1 MKKISEILTVDG
13 ESSFFTTFKN
23 IAPLVYSSLFGEV
36 APKVLDMSLLSNSGE
51 RYASPLLTSY
61 PLEEVVTMI
70 VAEKSNSWE
79 KVKTAMFA
87 DYDLTNL
94 NQQTTEITNTKSS
107 NTAQNVNNNNKEKV
121 YTFDDTTT
129 PSDTTENNMIGETTG
144 NVTENGTTRT
154 SVSGS
159 KSNIQYVIEREIRLR
174 KLSFIN
180 MVVKD
185 TMNYITLSIY

>member
-1 MKKISEILTVDG
+1 MKKIAEILTVDG
-13 ESSFFTTFKN
+13 EKSFFTTFKN
-23 IAPLVYSSLFGEV
+23 IAPSVYSSLFGEV

-51 RYASPLLTSY
+51 RYASPLLISY
-61 PLEEVVTMI
+61 TLEEVVNMI
-70 VAEKSNSWE
+70 VTDKSNSWQ
-79 KVKTAMFA
+79 KVKNAMFA
-87 DYDLTNL
+87 DYDLTNI
-94 NQQTTEITNTKSS
+94 NQQSTEITNTKSS
-107 NTAQNVNNNNKEKV
+107 NTSQNVNNNNKEKV

-144 NVTENGTTRT
+144 NVTENGTTKT
-154 SVSGS
+154 IVSGS

>member
-1 MKKISEILTVDG
+1 MKKITEILTVDG
-13 ESSFFTTFKN
+13 ENSFFTTFKN
-23 IAPLVYSSLFGEV
+23 IAPSVYSSLFGEV
-36 APKVLDMSLLSNSGE
+36 QPKVLDMSLLSNSGE

-61 PLEEVVTMI
+61 TLEEVVTMI

-94 NQQTTEITNTKSS
+94 NQQTTEITNTKNS
-107 NTAQNVNNNNKEKV
+107 NTSQNVNNNNKEKV

-129 PSDTTENNMIGETTG
+129 PSDTTENNTIGETTG

>member
-1 MKKISEILTVDG
+1 MKKIAEILTVDG
-13 ESSFFTTFKN
+13 ENSFFTTFKN
-23 IAPLVYSSLFGEV
+23 IAPSVYSSLFGEV

-61 PLEEVVTMI
+61 TLDEVVNMI
-70 VAEKSNSWE
+70 VSEKSQSWE

>member
-1 MKKISEILTVDG
+1 MKKIAEILTVDG
-13 ESSFFTTFKN
+13 ENSFFTTFKN
-23 IAPLVYSSLFGEV
+23 IAPSVYSSLFGEV

-51 RYASPLLTSY
+51 RYASPLLISY
-61 PLEEVVTMI
+61 TLDEVVNMI
-70 VAEKSNSWE
+70 VTEKSQSWE

-87 DYDLTNL
+87 DYDLTAL
-94 NQQTTEITNTKSS
+94 NQQSTEITNTKSS

-144 NVTENGTTRT
+144 NVTENGTTKT
-154 SVSGS
+154 IVSGS

>member
-1 MKKISEILTVDG
+1 MKKIAEILTVDG
-13 ESSFFTTFKN
+13 ATSFFNTFKTL
-23 IAPLVYSSLFGEV
+23 APSIYSSLFGEV
-36 APKVLDMSLLSNSGE
+36 QPKVLDMSLLSNSGE

-70 VAEKSNSWE
+70 VADKSNSWQ
-79 KVKTAMFA
+79 KVKNAMFA

>member
-1 MKKISEILTVDG
+1 MKKIAEILTVDG
-13 ESSFFTTFKN
+13 EKSFFTTFKN
-23 IAPLVYSSLFGEV
+23 IAPLVYSSLFGEIE
-36 APKVLDMSLLSNSGE
+36 PKVLDMSLLSNSGE
-51 RYASPLLTSY
+51 RYASPLLTTY
-61 PLEEVVTMI
+61 TLEEVVNMI
-70 VAEKSNSWE
+70 VTEKSQSWE

-94 NQQTTEITNTKSS
+94 NQQSTEITNTKNS
-107 NTAQNVNNNNKEKV
+107 NTSQNVNNNNKEKV

-129 PSDTTENNMIGETTG
+129 PSDTTENNMMGETTG
-144 NVTENGTTRT
+144 NVTENGSTKTI
-154 SVSGS
+154 VSGS

>member
-1 MKKISEILTVDG
+1 MKKIAEILTVDG
-13 ESSFFTTFKN
+13 EKSFFTTFKN

-36 APKVLDMSLLSNSGE
+36 QPKVLDMSLLTNSGE
-51 RYASPLLTSY
+51 RYASPLLILY
-61 PLEEVVTMI
+61 PLEEVVNMI
-70 VAEKSNSWE
+70 VTEKSQSWE
-79 KVKTAMFA
+79 KVKNAMFA

-94 NQQTTEITNTKSS
+94 NQQSTEITNTKNS
-107 NTAQNVNNNNKEKV
+107 NTSQNVNNNNKEKV

-129 PSDTTENNMIGETTG
+129 PSDTTENNMMGETTG
-144 NVTENGTTRT
+144 NVTENGSTKTI
-154 SVSGS
+154 VSGS

>member
-1 MKKISEILTVDG
+1 MKKIAEILTVDG
-13 ESSFFTTFKN
+13 ENSFFTTFKN
-23 IAPLVYSSLFGEV
+23 IAPSVYSSLFGEI

-61 PLEEVVTMI
+61 TLDEVVNMI
-70 VAEKSNSWE
+70 VSEKSQSWE

>member
-1 MKKISEILTVDG
+1 MKKIAEILTVDG
-13 ESSFFTTFKN
+13 EKSFFTTFKN

-36 APKVLDMSLLSNSGE
+36 QPKVLDMSLLTNSGE
-51 RYASPLLTSY
+51 RFASPLLILY
-61 PLEEVVTMI
+61 PLEEVVNMI
-70 VAEKSNSWE
+70 VTEKSQSWE

-94 NQQTTEITNTKSS
+94 NQQSTEITNTKNS
-107 NTAQNVNNNNKEKV
+107 NTSQNVNNNNKEKV

-129 PSDTTENNMIGETTG
+129 PSDTTENNMMGETTG
-144 NVTENGTTRT
+144 NVTENGSTKTI
-154 SVSGS
+154 VSGS

>member
-1 MKKISEILTVDG
+1 MKKIAEILTVDG
-13 ESSFFTTFKN
+13 ATSFFNTFKTL
-23 IAPLVYSSLFGEV
+23 APSIYSSLFGEV
-36 APKVLDMSLLSNSGE
+36 DPKVLDMSLLSNSGE

-61 PLEEVVTMI
+61 PLEEVVNMI
-70 VAEKSNSWE
+70 VSEKSQSWE

-87 DYDLTNL
+87 DYDLTDL

>member
-1 MKKISEILTVDG
+1 MKKIAEILTVDG
-13 ESSFFTTFKN
+13 EKSFFTTFKN

-36 APKVLDMSLLSNSGE
+36 QPKVLDMSLLTNSGE

-61 PLEEVVTMI
+61 TLEEVVNMI
-70 VAEKSNSWE
+70 VTEKSNSWE

>member
-1 MKKISEILTVDG
+1 MKKIAEILTVDG
-13 ESSFFTTFKN
+13 ATSFFNTFKTL
-23 IAPLVYSSLFGEV
+23 APSIYSSLFGEV

-79 KVKTAMFA
+79 KVKKAMFA
-87 DYDLTNL
+87 DYDLTAL
-94 NQQTTEITNTKSS
+94 NQQSTEITNTKSS
-107 NTAQNVNNNNKEKV
+107 NTSQNVNNNNKEKV

-144 NVTENGTTRT
+144 NVTENETTRT

>member
-1 MKKISEILTVDG
+1 MKKIAEILTVDG
-13 ESSFFTTFKN
+13 EKSFFTTFKN

-36 APKVLDMSLLSNSGE
+36 EPKVLDMSLLSNSGE
-51 RYASPLLTSY
+51 RYASPLLTTY
-61 PLEEVVTMI
+61 TLAEVVNMI
-70 VAEKSNSWE
+70 VTEKSQSWE

-121 YTFDDTTT
+121 YTFDDTITS
-129 PSDTTENNMIGETTG
+129 SDTTENNMIGETTG

>member
-1 MKKISEILTVDG
+1 MKKIAEILTVDG
-13 ESSFFTTFKN
+13 ENSFFTTFKN
-23 IAPLVYSSLFGEV
+23 IAPSVYSSLFGEV

-51 RYASPLLTSY
+51 RYASPLLISY
-61 PLEEVVTMI
+61 TLEEVVNMI
-70 VAEKSNSWE
+70 VTDKSNSWQ
-79 KVKTAMFA
+79 KVKNAMFA

-94 NQQTTEITNTKSS
+94 NQQTTEITNSKNS
-107 NTAQNVNNNNKEKV
+107 NTSQNVNNNNKEKV

-129 PSDTTENNMIGETTG
+129 PSDTTENNMMGETTG
-144 NVTENGTTRT
+144 NVTENETTRT

-174 KLSFIN
+174 RLSFIN

>member
-1 MKKISEILTVDG
+1 MKKIVEILTVDG
-13 ESSFFTTFKN
+13 ENSFFTTFKN
-23 IAPLVYSSLFGEV
+23 IAPSVYSSLFGEV

-51 RYASPLLTSY
+51 RYASPLLISY
-61 PLEEVVTMI
+61 TLEEVVNMI
-70 VAEKSNSWE
+70 VTEKSQSWE
-79 KVKTAMFA
+79 KVKNAMFA

-94 NQQTTEITNTKSS
+94 NQQSTEITNTKNS
-107 NTAQNVNNNNKEKV
+107 NTSQNVNNNNKEKV

-144 NVTENGTTRT
+144 NVTENGSTKTI
-154 SVSGS
+154 VSGS

>member
-1 MKKISEILTVDG
+1 MKKIAEILTVDG
-13 ESSFFTTFKN
+13 EKSFFTTFKN

-36 APKVLDMSLLSNSGE
+36 QPKVLDMSLLTNSGE
-51 RYASPLLTSY
+51 RFASPLLILY
-61 PLEEVVTMI
+61 PLEEVVNMI
-70 VAEKSNSWE
+70 VTEKSSSWE

-94 NQQTTEITNTKSS
+94 NQQSTEITNTKNS
-107 NTAQNVNNNNKEKV
+107 NTSQNVNNNNKEKV

-129 PSDTTENNMIGETTG
+129 PSDTTENNMMGETTG
-144 NVTENGTTRT
+144 NVTENGSTKTI
-154 SVSGS
+154 VSGS

>member
-1 MKKISEILTVDG
+1 MKKICEILTVDG
-13 ESSFFTTFKN
+13 ATSFFNTFKTL
-23 IAPLVYSSLFGEV
+23 APSIYSSLFGDVE
-36 APKVLDMSLLSNSGE
+36 PKVLDMSLLSNSGE

-61 PLEEVVTMI
+61 PLEEAVTMI
-70 VAEKSNSWE
+70 VAEKSNSWQ
-79 KVKTAMFA
+79 KVKNAMFA
-87 DYDLTNL
+87 DYDLTNI
-94 NQQTTEITNTKSS
+94 NQQSTEITNTKSS
-107 NTAQNVNNNNKEKV
+107 NTSQNVNNNNKEKV

-144 NVTENGTTRT
+144 NVTENGTTKT
-154 SVSGS
+154 IVSGS

-174 KLSFIN
+174 RLSFIN

>member
-1 MKKISEILTVDG
+1 MKKIAEILTVDG
-13 ESSFFTTFKN
+13 ENSFFTTFKN
-23 IAPLVYSSLFGEV
+23 IAPSVYSSLFGEV

-51 RYASPLLTSY
+51 RYASPLLISY
-61 PLEEVVTMI
+61 TLEEVVNMI
-70 VAEKSNSWE
+70 VTEKSNSWE

-144 NVTENGTTRT
+144 NVTENGTTKT
-154 SVSGS
+154 IVSGS